1 MEIEVLV
8 HEVAG
13 VRRIVLDLA
22 LPATAVEVLAA
33 AGLSEHCQGRFGVRG
48 QLGAVDTVIR
58 DGDRVE
64 VYRPLVAD
72 PKQVR
77 RQRAKI
83 RRPAVRPGPT

>member
-1 MEIEVLV
+1 MEVEVLV
-8 HEVAG
+8 HEAAG
-13 VRRIVLDLA
+13 VRRVVLDLT
-22 LPATAVEVLAA
+22 LPATAAEVLAT
-33 AGLSEHCQGRFGVRG
+33 AGLAEHGFGKFGVRG
-48 QLGAVDTVIR
+48 QLCAADTVIR

-83 RRPAVRPGPT
+83 RRPAVRPALT